1 MIVGNNRAFT
11 SKYDRL
17 SNQLRNLVV
26 ISANE
31 KKISVEALWDTGATN
46 TTISKKVVSDLELIP
61 TGKRPIRTPSGESV
75 YNTYLVNIILPNN
88 VMVEGIDVCE
98 SEIGNQGIGVLIG
111 MDIIG
116 KGDFAVSNYDGK
128 TVFTFRT
135 PSIKLTDYV
144 QQNAA
149 SRTVGK
155 LHGKGN
161 KKR

>member
-1 MIVGNNRAFT
+1 
-11 SKYDRL
+11 
-17 SNQLRNLVV
+17 
-26 ISANE
+26 
-31 KKISVEALWDTGATN
+31 
-46 TTISKKVVSDLELIP
+46 
-61 TGKRPIRTPSGESV
+61 
-75 YNTYLVNIILPNN
+75 
-88 VMVEGIDVCE
+88 MVEGIDVCE